1 MPTRICQLFMT
12 APGVGYIVALTFKA
26 AVDDPSRFKRSK
38 NVAAHFGLTP
48 RRYQSGE
55 RDNPGHISKAGDTEV
70 RSALYAAANIV
81 MTRSTKPS
89 TLKAWGSRLAR
100 SKGRKRALVA
110 VARKLAV
117 ILHTMWIDGTE
128 FCMETREAA

>member
-1 MPTRICQLFMT
+1 
-12 APGVGYIVALTFKA
+12 LT
-26 AVDDPSRFKRSK
+26 
-38 NVAAHFGLTP
+38 
-48 RRYQSGE
+48 
-55 RDNPGHISKAGDTEV
+55 PGHISKAGDSEI
-70 RSALYAAANIV
+70 RSALYAAANII

-89 TLKAWGSRLAR
+89 ALKAWGSRLSR

-128 FCMETREAA
+128 FRMQAHETA